1 MLNIGTRVRKTSGYP
16 FPGIVIGVCTTTAGL
31 TRYVVEA
38 TGEDYKGML
47 HIFSPEQLEAVE

>member
-1 MLNIGTRVRKTSGYP
+1 MNIGTRVRKTSGYP